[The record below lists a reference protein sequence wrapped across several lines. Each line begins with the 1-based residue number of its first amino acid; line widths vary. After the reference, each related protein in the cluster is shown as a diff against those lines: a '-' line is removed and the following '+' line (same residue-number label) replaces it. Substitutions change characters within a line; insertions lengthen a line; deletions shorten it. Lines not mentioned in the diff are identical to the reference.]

1 MVSAFK
7 ANDNNEEDIAES
19 DGDEAL
25 HLKWGIISRSRK
37 WDE

>member
-19 DGDEAL
+19 DSDEAL
-25 HLKWGIISRSRK
+25 HLKKVRNYFQV
-37 WDE
+37 